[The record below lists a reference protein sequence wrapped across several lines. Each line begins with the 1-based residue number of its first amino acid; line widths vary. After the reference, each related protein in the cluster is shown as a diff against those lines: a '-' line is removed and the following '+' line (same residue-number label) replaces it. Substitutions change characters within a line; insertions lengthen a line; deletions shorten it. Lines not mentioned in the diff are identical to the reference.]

1 MKLPSIF
8 RGQRKVLLVED
19 DVALR
24 TALADKCKESG
35 FKVLEAGAADEV
47 LSILGL
53 EKPDVL
59 VLDLILPMKDG
70 ITLLEELRM
79 AGFQMP
85 VLILSNLL
93 GSHDLRADAERL
105 NAAFYNKSSVSLEE
119 IVEVLEQS
127 LS

>member
-1 MKLPSIF
+1 MKLSSLFKGPN
-8 RGQRKVLLVED
+8 KVLLVED

-24 TALADKCKESG
+24 SALADKCKERG
-35 FKVLEAGAADEV
+35 FKVLEASAADEV

-70 ITLLEELRM
+70 ISLLEELRM
-79 AGFQMP
+79 AGYQMP

-93 GSHDLRADAERL
+93 GSHDLRADADRL
-105 NAAFYNKSSVSLEE
+105 NAAFYNKSSVTLEE
-119 IVEVLEQS
+119 IVEALEQS
-127 LS
+127 LK